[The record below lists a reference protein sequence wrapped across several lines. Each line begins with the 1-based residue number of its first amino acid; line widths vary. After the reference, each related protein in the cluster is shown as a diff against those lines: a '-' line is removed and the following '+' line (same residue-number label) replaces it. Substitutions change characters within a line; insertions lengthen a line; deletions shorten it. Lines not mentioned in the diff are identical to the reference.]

1 MIQTGHEHF
10 GPYFHAYRKWIYP
23 ELKNRLTPS
32 WTFDDV
38 CKLVVIC
45 HGVLMCLAGV
55 LIAWG
60 NRLVGPIIL
69 IFEMEF
75 IMILQDNPFIIDHI
89 KPVPKNK
96 NYKWG
101 DLTRHLSVIGVAILL
116 MAASPVKD
124 EDAEETEK
132 GKKTKNE

>member
-1 MIQTGHEHF
+1 
-10 GPYFHAYRKWIYP
+10 
-23 ELKNRLTPS
+23 
-32 WTFDDV
+32 
-38 CKLVVIC
+38 
-45 HGVLMCLAGV
+45 MCLAGV

-75 IMILQDNPFIIDHI
+75 IMVLQDNPFIIDHI

-96 NYKWG
+96 NYKLG

-116 MAASPVKD
+116 MAANPVKD
-124 EDAEETEK
+124 AEDAEEKEN
-132 GKKTKNE
+132 GKKTKSE

>member
-75 IMILQDNPFIIDHI
+75 LMVLQDNPLIIDHL

-116 MAASPVKD
+116 MAANPVKD
-124 EDAEETEK
+124 QDSDEAEKEK
-132 GKKTKNE
+132 KKKNE